1 MTPSAV
7 DVRASVGFRD
17 SGVTNELCSSLSWR
31 RPQAGKPGLPA
42 VGDEPTREKDDP
54 WQAML
59 LTRMPT
65 ISVRTTFTG
74 PIPEAPLSEVLTT
87 PTRESV
93 DDYRPQLIKE

>member
-1 MTPSAV
+1 
-7 DVRASVGFRD
+7 
-17 SGVTNELCSSLSWR
+17 
-31 RPQAGKPGLPA
+31 
-42 VGDEPTREKDDP
+42 
-54 WQAML
+54 ML